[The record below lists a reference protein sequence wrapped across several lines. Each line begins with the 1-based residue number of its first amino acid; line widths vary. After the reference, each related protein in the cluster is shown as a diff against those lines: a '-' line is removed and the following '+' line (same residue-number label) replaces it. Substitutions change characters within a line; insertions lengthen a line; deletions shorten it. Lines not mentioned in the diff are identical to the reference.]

1 MIKKLYLYAGMGLVF
16 LSSCNAQ
23 NKKDVKLT
31 SSEDSV
37 SYAIG
42 MDIAENIKNQGFDK
56 LNIEIMSKA
65 MSDIYEG
72 KATSIEKEKSQNLIQ
87 TYFMSLMAKKGE
99 EKTKKAKE
107 FLDNNKKREGV
118 TTLPSGLQYEV
129 IKKGTGESPKLT
141 DEVTTH
147 YTGTLLDGKVFDSS
161 VQRGEPATFPVNG
174 VIPGWTEALQLMKVG
189 DKWKLYIPSEL
200 AYGERGAGQVIGPNE
215 TLIFEIELLSINKKK

>member
-1 MIKKLYLYAGMGLVF
+1 
-16 LSSCNAQ
+16 
-23 NKKDVKLT
+23 
-31 SSEDSV
+31 
-37 SYAIG
+37 